1 MPFDTDMPDLSL
13 DFASAPGV
21 QLTPKEKAAVVVR
34 LLLAEGAVP
43 ALSSLPESKQTE
55 LAIQLARMAPVDQ
68 ATVAA
73 VVDEF
78 VSAIENI
85 GLSFPSGLD
94 GALGLL
100 DGVISSSASSRLR
113 EMAPAAYR
121 GDPWERIGSVDPE
134 RLVKILE
141 RESNEVAAVL
151 LSKLKV
157 SKAAELLGML
167 PGERARRITY
177 GVSLTGSVSPDVVY
191 RIGVSLADELEKRPA
206 RAFSEG
212 PVTRVGAI
220 LNYAPGSVRDQI
232 LEGLDKDDAEF
243 AREVRQ
249 AIFTFANIP
258 ERISPRDMPKIQ
270 ARIEQADLVTVVA
283 GAEGA
288 DRKAVEFFLEN
299 ISKRLAENIGEEAK
313 EKGAVKTQDREAAMM
328 RIVNAIRELET
339 AGEIF
344 FVADDG

>member
-1 MPFDTDMPDLSL
+1 MPFDSDMPDLSL
-13 DFASAPGV
+13 DFPAQPAV
-21 QLTPKEKAAVVVR
+21 HLTPKQKAAVVVR
-34 LLLAEGAVP
+34 LLLSEGAVP

-55 LAIQLARMAPVDQ
+55 LAIQLAHMAPVDQ

-94 GALGLL
+94 DALGLL
-100 DGVISSSASSRLR
+100 DGVISSSASNRLR
-113 EMAPAAYR
+113 EMAPSAFR
-121 GDPWERIGSVDPE
+121 GDPWERIGAIESE
-134 RLVKILE
+134 RLVTVLE
-141 RESNEVAAVL
+141 RESNEVAAVI

-157 SKAAELLGML
+157 SKAAELLGMM

-177 GVSLTGSVSPDVVY
+177 GVSLTGNVAPDVVY
-191 RIGVSLADELEKRPA
+191 RIGVTLAEELETRPA
-206 RAFSEG
+206 RAFSDG
-212 PVTRVGAI
+212 PVSRVGAI

-258 ERISPRDMPKIQ
+258 ERISNRDVPKIQ
-270 ARIEQADLVTVVA
+270 GKIDQADLVTVVA
-283 GAEGA
+283 GAAGA
-288 DRKAVEFFLEN
+288 DRKAVEFILAN

-313 EKGAVKTQDREAAMM
+313 EKGTVKTQDCEAAMM
-328 RIVNAIRELET
+328 RIVNTIRELEA

-344 FVADDG
+344 FVADDD

>member
-34 LLLAEGAVP
+34 LLPAEGAVP

-157 SKAAELLGML
+157 SKAAEVLGML

-288 DRKAVEFFLEN
+288 DRKAVEFFLDN

>member
-1 MPFDTDMPDLSL
+1 MPDLSL

>member
-1 MPFDTDMPDLSL
+1 MPFDSDMPDLSL
-13 DFASAPGV
+13 DFAAAPAV
-21 QLTPKEKAAVVVR
+21 SLTPKQKAAVVVR
-34 LLLAEGAVP
+34 LLLSEGAVP

-73 VVDEF
+73 VVEEF

-100 DGVISSSASSRLR
+100 DGVISSSASNRLR

-121 GDPWERIGSVDPE
+121 GDPWERIGAIEAE
-134 RLVKILE
+134 RLLKVLD
-141 RESNEVAAVL
+141 RESNEVAAVI

-157 SKAAELLGML
+157 SKAAELLGMM
-167 PGERARRITY
+167 PGDRARRITY
-177 GVSLTGSVSPDVVY
+177 GVSLTASVSPDVVY
-191 RIGVSLADELEKRPA
+191 RIGVSLAEELETRPA
-206 RAFSEG
+206 KAFSDG
-212 PVTRVGAI
+212 PVSRVGAI

-258 ERISPRDMPKIQ
+258 ERISNRDVPKIQ
-270 ARIEQADLVTVVA
+270 GKIDQADLVTVVA
-283 GAEGA
+283 GAAGA
-288 DRKAVEFFLEN
+288 DRKAVEFILEN

-313 EKGAVKTQDREAAMM
+313 EKGAVKTQDCEAAMM
-328 RIVNAIRELET
+328 RIVNTIRELEA

-344 FVADDG
+344 FVAADD

>member
-1 MPFDTDMPDLSL
+1 MPFDSDMPDLSL
-13 DFASAPGV
+13 DFPAQPAV
-21 QLTPKEKAAVVVR
+21 HLTPKQKAAVVVR
-34 LLLAEGAVP
+34 LLLSEGAVP

-55 LAIQLARMAPVDQ
+55 LAIQLAHMAPVDQ

-94 GALGLL
+94 DALGLL
-100 DGVISSSASSRLR
+100 DGVISSSASNRLR
-113 EMAPAAYR
+113 EMAPSAFR
-121 GDPWERIGSVDPE
+121 GDPWERIGAIESE
-134 RLVKILE
+134 RLVTVLE
-141 RESNEVAAVL
+141 RESNEVAAVI

-157 SKAAELLGML
+157 SKAAELLGMM

-177 GVSLTGSVSPDVVY
+177 GVSLTGNVAPDVVY
-191 RIGVSLADELEKRPA
+191 RIGVTLAEDLETRPA
-206 RAFSEG
+206 RAFSDG
-212 PVTRVGAI
+212 PVSRVGAI

-258 ERISPRDMPKIQ
+258 ERISNRDVPKIQ
-270 ARIEQADLVTVVA
+270 GKIDQADLVTVVA
-283 GAEGA
+283 GAAGA
-288 DRKAVEFFLEN
+288 DRKAVEFILAN

-313 EKGAVKTQDREAAMM
+313 EKGTVKTQDCEAAMM
-328 RIVNAIRELET
+328 RIVNTIRELEA

-344 FVADDG
+344 FVADDD

>member
-243 AREVRQ
+243 AREVRL

-328 RIVNAIRELET
+328 RIVNAIRELESE
-339 AGEIF
+339 GEIF
-344 FVADDG
+344 FVADDA